1 MAKAFDGEGDE
12 IAEGKGAG
20 VLAGKAGA
28 KVGFIGG
35 VDGEGLVGGAL
46 GFEPFEN
53 PSVEEGSKG
62 LHDIVGKGSGAFA
75 GGVADAIERVKTD
88 GKESLESLGEEMG
101 VGVVEEGV
109 EAVVFGG

>member
-1 MAKAFDGEGDE
+1 MAKALDGESDE

-20 VLAGKAGA
+20 VLAGDAGA
-28 KVGFIGG
+28 KVGFVGG

-46 GFEPFEN
+46 GFEPFED

-62 LHDIVGKGSGAFA
+62 LHDIVGKGSGTFA
-75 GGVADAIERVKTD
+75 GGVANAIEWVKTD
-88 GKESLESLGEEMG
+88 GKESLESLSKEVG

-109 EAVVFGG
+109 ESIVFCR